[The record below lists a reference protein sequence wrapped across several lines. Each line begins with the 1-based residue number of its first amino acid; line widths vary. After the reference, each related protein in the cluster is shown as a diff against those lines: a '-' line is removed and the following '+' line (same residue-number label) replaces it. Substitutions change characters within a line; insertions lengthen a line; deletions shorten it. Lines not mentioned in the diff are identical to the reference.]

1 MLRVSIE
8 PQLLVWARERA
19 GISQEVLAK
28 RFQKLPEW
36 ERGEVKPTYRQLESF
51 AKSVHVPF
59 GYLFFKFPPNE
70 TMPIPDF
77 RTASRR
83 AGDSPTINLLDTIY
97 LCQTRQDWYR
107 DYALIEE
114 LPNPKF
120 VGSANIGMNHV
131 VTAERMRETLEFY
144 PQRSTRLNAAKAFRA
159 LLHSAEEVGVL
170 AMVSNSVP
178 NNSRRRL
185 DSNEFCGFALSDP
198 VAPLIF
204 VNGAVSEA
212 VKVFAL
218 AQELAH
224 IWLGVTALSD
234 VGVKPAEDAPQ
245 EEIWCSAVAAEFLV
259 PSAAL
264 RSVLSAK
271 EPLEHSLSRLAS
283 YFNVSRFVI
292 LRRFLDIGQI
302 SQSRFASLWSSEELR
317 VRQQEGHRTGGDRFY
332 RSIVARSGRRF
343 ARALVVSALNGRTP
357 CLDAYKMLG
366 VRGFAG
372 LKKLGKE
379 LGLQT

>member
-59 GYLFFKFPPNE
+59 GYLFFRVPPNE
-70 TMPIPDF
+70 IMPIPDF

-83 AGDSPTINLLDTIY
+83 AGDRPSVDLLDTIY
-97 LCQTRQDWYR
+97 LCQIRQDWYR
-107 DYALIEE
+107 RNALTEE
-114 LPNPKF
+114 LPSPQH
-120 VGSANIGMNHV
+120 VGSANVDMNHADF
-131 VTAERMRETLEFY
+131 AERMRETLEFY
-144 PQRSTRLNAAKAFRA
+144 PQRNARLGASKAFRA
-159 LLHSAEEVGVL
+159 LLRSAEEAGIL
-170 AMVSNSVP
+170 AMVSKTVP

-185 DSNEFCGFALSDP
+185 DPNEFRGFALSDP
-198 VAPLIF
+198 VAPLVL
-204 VNGAVSEA
+204 VNRADSDTTNI
-212 VKVFAL
+212 FAL

-234 VGVKPAEDAPQ
+234 LGVKPAENEPQ
-245 EEIWCSAVAAEFLV
+245 EETWCNLVAAEFLV

-264 RSVLSAK
+264 SSVLSRK
-271 EPLEHSLSRLAS
+271 EPLEQSLSRLAG
-283 YFNVSRFVI
+283 YFNVCRLVI
-292 LRRFLDIGQI
+292 LRRLLDVGQI
-302 SQSRFASLWSSEELR
+302 SQSKFSSLWSSEELR
-317 VRQQEGHRTGGDRFY
+317 IRQQEGHSTSGGKFY
-332 RSIVARSGRRF
+332 RSTVARSGRRF
-343 ARALVVSALNGRTP
+343 ARAIVGSALNGTTP

-366 VRGFAG
+366 IRGFTK
-372 LKKLGKE
+372 LKKLGQE
-379 LGLQT
+379 VGLQ